1 MKSLIKNQLYLAT
14 HQIGFWLSTWMI
26 LGYVILT
33 FLYYCAEYF
42 GIDAGSTLDASE
54 LYAFHGDAPYM
65 ELFSR
70 LIPFI
75 CVLNFGY
82 QNAENKERGTYHHVS
97 LRVSA
102 KEYWKSMTYANLIL
116 TCVQFEFA
124 SFLSMLLNR
133 ITFQDTGCF
142 FEGTKGCSSYWK
154 NITGSF
160 TYRWNEFHMQY
171 PWLYIMVFSLI
182 LAVFCMGLSHML
194 FGISLYIKNN
204 GLWIFV
210 VAGAV
215 SLLFFYMYYMED
227 YDVWGDVTVYSYGEQ
242 SGIPTLII
250 WISMILIG
258 NILIAN
264 KLKRWEHEE

>member
-14 HQIGFWLSTWMI
+14 HQIGFWLSTWLI
-26 LGYVILT
+26 LGYVVMT
-33 FLYYCAEYF
+33 FLYYCIEYF

-54 LYAFHGDAPYM
+54 LYAFHYYAPYW
-65 ELFSR
+65 ELFAR
-70 LIPFI
+70 LLPFI

-82 QNAENKERGTYHHVS
+82 QNTENTKRGTYHHVS
-97 LRVSA
+97 LRVGA

-116 TCVQFEFA
+116 TFVQMEIA
-124 SFLSMLLNR
+124 SILSMLLNR
-133 ITFQDTGCF
+133 FAFQDTGIF
-142 FEGTKGCSSYWK
+142 FEGAKGCSAYWK
-154 NITGSF
+154 NMTESMN
-160 TYRWNEFHMQY
+160 YRWEELHIES
-171 PWLYIMVFSLI
+171 PWIYLVFFSLMCS
-182 LAVFCMGLSHML
+182 VFCMALSHML
-194 FGISLYIKNN
+194 FAISLYIKKN

-210 VAGAV
+210 IAGAV
-215 SLLFFYMYYMED
+215 SLMFFYAQYMIG
-227 YDVWGDVTVYSYGEQ
+227 YDVLADVIVYPYGEQ